1 MLSAPQMIYKALYK
15 RNLGINADGSCRLCG
30 GPLLGN
36 YQHCK
41 ELKWNNWL
49 SESLIKDS
57 TSVYICEACQKMR
70 NFRDVGGIKIGKG
83 FIATEEQ
90 IKFFETA
97 SDALNALYNLP
108 EPPFVLAFIPYS
120 SKAPLTFYLPV
131 SYSNKHITALI
142 AFNRGRTFRVPP
154 VMKKGKWST
163 ATPIAAEIYVARFDI
178 EDAYEAIEFLQ
189 KQENVQIPE
198 FRDLCLFDPVWG
210 LWTWLAGKD
219 KGLYSVYKKTKGG
232 KENADLLREN

>member
-108 EPPFVLAFIPYS
+108 EPPFVRLLFRIPQ
-120 SKAPLTFYLPV
+120 
-131 SYSNKHITALI
+131 KHRLHFTCWYRIQTSI
-142 AFNRGRTFRVPP
+142 
-154 VMKKGKWST
+154 
-163 ATPIAAEIYVARFDI
+163 
-178 EDAYEAIEFLQ
+178 
-189 KQENVQIPE
+189 
-198 FRDLCLFDPVWG
+198 
-210 LWTWLAGKD
+210 
-219 KGLYSVYKKTKGG
+219 
-232 KENADLLREN
+232 